1 MKTNR
6 KGSLSPFRRYCII
19 TEDVLTP
26 QKRSSYI
33 CELAAR
39 GWIHPEICRPQ
50 SDPICRRAHSLVE
63 VVCTP
68 EHLGKVCSYMLEKEG
83 WIIVEQV
90 K

>member
-6 KGSLSPFRRYCII
+6 KFSFSPFRRYCII

-26 QKRSSYI
+26 QKRSEYI
-33 CELAAR
+33 RELAAR
-39 GWIHPEICRPQ
+39 GYIHPEVCRPQ
-50 SDPICRRAHSLVE
+50 SDPICRRAHTLVE
-63 VVCTP
+63 VLCTP

-90 K
+90 M